1 MTQPVNFVNDFCEVL
16 CYDNNR
22 RCKPCADDPR
32 GLARG
37 SFDPRCIPRPR
48 GAFVPPCWNPQSRG
62 LSLPMHPGPGN
73 NEHTRMR
80 EMFFIPA
87 KGDFIL
93 PWKPMTAG
101 CSGHNQRAPRC
112 GYLALWKPDRGLR
125 TPAPR
130 QAFRACNRPR
140 RCLGTLHYRRA
151 GGDRK

>member
-22 RCKPCADDPR
+22 RCKPCADIRAAWQGVISSPLHPQTKGSLRAPR
-32 GLARG
+32 
-37 SFDPRCIPRPR
+37 
-48 GAFVPPCWNPQSRG
+48 WNPQSRSFPAPAPWTG
-62 LSLPMHPGPGN
+62 ITNIRAPA
-73 NEHTRMR
+73 
-80 EMFFIPA
+80 FVFYPA

-151 GGDRK
+151 GGDRN